1 MSSYASSYASAIA
14 GTNSRTF
21 NIANTSTD
29 PGTVLVTD
37 SCTYTCTF
45 ASSHSTYRCT
55 DCYSISSTN
64 SGLVL

>member
-1 MSSYASSYASAIA
+1 MSSHASSYGNAYCVANASA
-14 GTNSRTF
+14 F

-29 PGTVLVTD
+29 PGTVHVTD
-37 SCTYTCTF
+37 SCTNTCTY